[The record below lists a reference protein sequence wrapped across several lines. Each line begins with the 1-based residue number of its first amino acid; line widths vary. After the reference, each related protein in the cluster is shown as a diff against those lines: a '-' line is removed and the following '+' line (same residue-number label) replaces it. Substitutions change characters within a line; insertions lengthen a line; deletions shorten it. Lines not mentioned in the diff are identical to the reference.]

1 VAPAKTLP
9 ILTQQEIVNSPAYK
23 AAIARGLAP
32 AAAAQAARE
41 AAAANQGSGVTSN
54 GEVVGQQATPAA
66 GRLPP
71 AAGPGGLTDQQRR
84 AQAAGQNTGAPGGTN
99 PASQPMAI
107 ER

>member
-1 VAPAKTLP
+1 LSRV
-9 ILTQQEIVNSPAYK
+9 
-23 AAIARGLAP
+23 
-32 AAAAQAARE
+32 AAAQAARV

-54 GEVVGQQATPAA
+54 GQAVAQQVTPAA

-99 PASQPMAI
+99 PATQLTATES
-107 ER
+107 